1 MQNVKFR
8 VHAFGHAGA
17 ARDQLLRCG
26 VGTDADSHSFLDH
39 PVLPQLFSAQVRV
52 QILIDGVRDSLERQL
67 SKGKQVAA
75 TEEIRQGSFDPFR
88 RINIAAP
95 HARLQGF
102 RGHVD
107 QDNLIRSVQ
116 YPVGNCFANADAG
129 DVVYRGSQALYMLD
143 IERRHDI
150 NPVLQDFQNIL
161 IALFVLAA
169 WDICVGE
176 LIDQHHLRFSRQ
188 HSVQVQFFKRS
199 ALIFHAAGGD
209 GLQLLGQLDD
219 AGALVRFDESDDYIF
234 ASIATPDGLTEHVER
249 FADAGRVAKK
259 DLKYASGL
267 FRGCRFQPLLRCFDG
282 LYICGLRRHQLHD
295 LSRIV
300 IMLGQTPSPAMRYA
314 LSAIAVGLI
323 VWIYFSLLHVN
334 HTTVALTL
342 LLYVLFIAGRWG
354 LSNAIFTS
362 ILSTLAINFFFLP
375 PIGKFTIADPQNWVS
390 LSAFLVTAIL
400 SSRLSDRAR
409 DEAKEAKSQRI
420 EMERLYDFS
429 RQLLTTDNILDLLNS
444 IPRIITATF
453 FTEGT
458 ALLVNSRS
466 SVYHSG
472 RSSEEISDEMLRSAA
487 RERDIQR
494 DEAKRI
500 CLVPL
505 MMGVR
510 PIGALGILG
519 KCPSRQS
526 LDALGSMVAIAVERA
541 GAVEQLGKTEAARES
556 ERIRSALLDSVT
568 HELRTPLTSIMG
580 AVSSLRSNLQL
591 TAEQRN
597 ELLTI
602 IDEES
607 GRLNRLIEEAVEMA
621 QLDAHEVQ
629 LDLRLHPV
637 QELVDEAVKNA
648 QEIVVAHPVTVRLP
662 QDLRPVRFDL
672 RMVEKVLHHLLE
684 NAAKYSPAGSPIFIS
699 AEESKDALVVS
710 VADRGVGIG
719 MLEKSFIF
727 DKFYRG
733 TGQRYQVHGTGMGL
747 AIAKA
752 IVEAHGGTISVTSQV
767 GHGSVFSF
775 ELPLQPRPM
784 GPANI
789 H

>member
-1 MQNVKFR
+1 M
-8 VHAFGHAGA
+8 
-17 ARDQLLRCG
+17 LR
-26 VGTDADSHSFLDH
+26 HST
-39 PVLPQLFSAQVRV
+39 LPT
-52 QILIDGVRDSLERQL
+52 I
-67 SKGKQVAA
+67 
-75 TEEIRQGSFDPFR
+75 
-88 RINIAAP
+88 
-95 HARLQGF
+95 
-102 RGHVD
+102 
-107 QDNLIRSVQ
+107 
-116 YPVGNCFANADAG
+116 
-129 DVVYRGSQALYMLD
+129 
-143 IERRHDI
+143 
-150 NPVLQDFQNIL
+150 
-161 IALFVLAA
+161 
-169 WDICVGE
+169 
-176 LIDQHHLRFSRQ
+176 
-188 HSVQVQFFKRS
+188 
-199 ALIFHAAGGD
+199 
-209 GLQLLGQLDD
+209 
-219 AGALVRFDESDDYIF
+219 
-234 ASIATPDGLTEHVER
+234 
-249 FADAGRVAKK
+249 
-259 DLKYASGL
+259 
-267 FRGCRFQPLLRCFDG
+267 
-282 LYICGLRRHQLHD
+282 
-295 LSRIV
+295 
-300 IMLGQTPSPAMRYA
+300 RYA
-314 LSAIAVGLI
+314 LSTLAVGLI

-334 HTTVALTL
+334 HTTVSLTL
-342 LLYVLFIAGRWG
+342 LLYVLFAAGRWG

-362 ILSTLAINFFFLP
+362 IVSTMSINFFFLP
-375 PIGKFTIADPQNWVS
+375 PIGKFTVADPQNWVS

-409 DEAKEAKSQRI
+409 DEANEAKSQRM
-420 EMERLYDFS
+420 EMERLYDVS
-429 RQLLTTDNILDLLNS
+429 RQLLATDNILDLLNS

-472 RSSEEISDEMLRSAA
+472 ASNEVISDQMLRVAS

-494 DEAKRI
+494 NEEKRI

-519 KCPSRQS
+519 KSPSRQS
-526 LDALGSMVAIAVERA
+526 LEALGSMVAIAVERA

-580 AVSSLRSNLQL
+580 AVSSLRSDLQL
-591 TAEQRN
+591 TVDQRK
-597 ELLTI
+597 ELLAI

-629 LDLRLHPV
+629 LDLQLHPV
-637 QELVDEAVKNA
+637 QELLDQSVKNA
-648 QEIVVAHPVTVRLP
+648 QEIVGAHPVSVRLP
-662 QDLRPVRFDL
+662 QDLRPVRFDI
-672 RMVEKVLHHLLE
+672 RMIEKVLHHLLE

-699 AEESKDALVVS
+699 AEETKDALVVS

-752 IVEAHGGTISVTSQV
+752 IVEAHGGAINVTSQV

-775 ELPLQPRPM
+775 ELPLQPQPLA
-784 GPANI
+784 PANI

>member
-1 MQNVKFR
+1 M
-8 VHAFGHAGA
+8 
-17 ARDQLLRCG
+17 
-26 VGTDADSHSFLDH
+26 
-39 PVLPQLFSAQVRV
+39 
-52 QILIDGVRDSLERQL
+52 
-67 SKGKQVAA
+67 
-75 TEEIRQGSFDPFR
+75 
-88 RINIAAP
+88 
-95 HARLQGF
+95 
-102 RGHVD
+102 
-107 QDNLIRSVQ
+107 
-116 YPVGNCFANADAG
+116 
-129 DVVYRGSQALYMLD
+129 
-143 IERRHDI
+143 
-150 NPVLQDFQNIL
+150 
-161 IALFVLAA
+161 
-169 WDICVGE
+169 
-176 LIDQHHLRFSRQ
+176 
-188 HSVQVQFFKRS
+188 
-199 ALIFHAAGGD
+199 
-209 GLQLLGQLDD
+209 
-219 AGALVRFDESDDYIF
+219 
-234 ASIATPDGLTEHVER
+234 
-249 FADAGRVAKK
+249 
-259 DLKYASGL
+259 
-267 FRGCRFQPLLRCFDG
+267 
-282 LYICGLRRHQLHD
+282 
-295 LSRIV
+295 
-300 IMLGQTPSPAMRYA
+300 
-314 LSAIAVGLI
+314 AVGLI
-323 VWIYFSLLHVN
+323 TWFYFSLLHVN
-334 HTTVALTL
+334 HTTVSLTL

-362 ILSTLAINFFFLP
+362 ILATLAINFFFLP
-375 PIGKFTIADPQNWVS
+375 PTGRFTVADPQNWVS
-390 LSAFLVTAIL
+390 LIAFLVTAIL

-409 DEAKEAKSQRI
+409 DEAEESKSQRI

-458 ALLVNSRS
+458 ALMVNSRT

-472 RSSEEISDEMLRSAA
+472 RSRDAIGDETLRAA
-487 RERDIQR
+487 SRERDIQR
-494 DEAKRI
+494 IEEKRI
-500 CLVPL
+500 CVVPL

-526 LDALGSMVAIAVERA
+526 LEALGSMVAIAVERA

-580 AVSSLRSNLQL
+580 AVSSLRSDLQL
-591 TAEQRN
+591 TADQRS

-629 LDLRLHPV
+629 LDLQLHPV
-637 QELVDEAVKNA
+637 QELVDQSVKNA
-648 QEIVVAHPVTVRLP
+648 QEIVVAHPVTVRLANE
-662 QDLRPVRFDL
+662 LRPVPFDI
-672 RMVEKVLHHLLE
+672 RMIEKVLHHLLE

-699 AEESKDALVVS
+699 AEQTKDALVVS

-733 TGQRYQVHGTGMGL
+733 PGQRHQVHGTGMGL

-752 IVEAHGGTISVTSQV
+752 IVEAHGGAINVTSQV

-775 ELPLQPRPM
+775 ELPLQPRAL
-784 GPANI
+784 GPPDI